1 MSFVLAHLSDA
12 HISPLPRPKW
22 HELIGKRATGYANW
36 LNGRARA
43 HDMGVLGRL
52 VKDLKGQGPDHI
64 AMTGDVINLGLRA
77 EYPLGRDWLIDLCYL
92 CGVSFVPG
100 NHDAYARD
108 TFAEIVRAFGPWMGS
123 GKETGS
129 FPYVHRPGKLALIGL
144 SSAIPTAPF
153 LASGALGADQLT
165 RLPMLLRNAK
175 AQGRAR
181 VILIHHPPHRAG
193 APASRGLRDAGALE
207 AVIAREGAELI
218 LHGHNHRMSLARI
231 AGPSGPVPVAGVA
244 SASLRP
250 GAHGH
255 GAGYRLFRIEEHAAG
270 WLVGMRTRVMG
281 GDGAMQ
287 ELEAAEGWQDIGAV
301 RPQTPAPSA
310 SSAGNEN

>member
-1 MSFVLAHLSDA
+1 MAFVLAHLSDA
-12 HISPLPRPKW
+12 HIGPLPRPKW

-43 HDMGVLGRL
+43 HDMDVLARL
-52 VKDLKGQGPDHI
+52 VADMRRRSPDHI

-77 EYPLGRDWLIDLCYL
+77 EYPPARDWLADLSYL

-100 NHDAYARD
+100 NHDAYARG
-108 TFAEIVRAFGPWMGS
+108 TFVEINRAFAPWMGV
-123 GKETGS
+123 GDEAGA
-129 FPYVHRPGKLALIGL
+129 FPFVHRAGKIALIGL
-144 SSAIPTAPF
+144 SSAVPTAPF
-153 LASGALGADQLT
+153 LASGALGARQRA
-165 RLPMLLRNAK
+165 RLEDVLRAERLAGN
-175 AQGRAR
+175 AR

-193 APASRGLRDAGALE
+193 APAARGLRDARALE

-218 LHGHNHRMSLARI
+218 IHGHNHRMSLAHV

-255 GAGYRLFRIEEHAAG
+255 GAGYRLFRFEEHAQG
-270 WLVGMRTRVMG
+270 WLIGMRTRVMG
-281 GDGAMQ
+281 EDGAMA
-287 ELEAAEGWQDIGAV
+287 EAAPEDGWREIGA
-301 RPQTPAPSA
+301 
-310 SSAGNEN
+310 GL